1 MREGRG
7 DFLRNAS
14 RAAGKHKQSLLPS
27 FLGAFIGGV
36 GFGGSLGRVR
46 DIDWFGG
53 DHNIGHLRS
62 CPAIPQKWW
71 KDPTGE
77 ETIAKINLFC
87 EVEGRPTPYCPADR
101 CANKDPGHGQP
112 KYTTAFHE
120 YSPQHMPVNIYSHT
134 CFALLF
140 FCERCIGEEVA
151 MLQINDIFPSS
162 FFWTEKGHQWKSFP
176 RPQRKLHSSENG
188 FFAL

>member
-14 RAAGKHKQSLLPS
+14 RAAGKHKQSFLPS

-46 DIDWFGG
+46 DIDWFKS

-77 ETIAKINLFC
+77 ETIAKINLFLRGWRPSDPLLPCRQVC
-87 EVEGRPTPYCPADR
+87 EQRSWPRSGKVYYSFPRALTSSHASKYIFAHLLRVTFLRTMHRRGSRAAAD
-101 CANKDPGHGQP
+101 KW
-112 KYTTAFHE
+112 Y
-120 YSPQHMPVNIYSHT
+120 
-134 CFALLF
+134 
-140 FCERCIGEEVA
+140 
-151 MLQINDIFPSS
+151 FPSS